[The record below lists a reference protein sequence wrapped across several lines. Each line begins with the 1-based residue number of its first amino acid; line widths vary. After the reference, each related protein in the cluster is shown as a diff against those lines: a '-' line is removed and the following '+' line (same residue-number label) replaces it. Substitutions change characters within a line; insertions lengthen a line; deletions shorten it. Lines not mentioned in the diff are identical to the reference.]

1 MLKIDSCSYLAK
13 CREEKILFSS
23 KQMHMLDYF
32 ICYHLE
38 SGWHVTR
45 GTHAQ
50 NAVATKIA
58 PLVHEKN
65 VLAST
70 RESARKRKSFHPC
83 ACSTSLN
90 CVKALL
96 VSALVF
102 GSPVKINL
110 VPRLFPLP
118 SFGRGKSLG
127 TRLVLVGVNQALC
140 SICASFNSVF

>member
-1 MLKIDSCSYLAK
+1 
-13 CREEKILFSS
+13 
-23 KQMHMLDYF
+23 MHMLDYF

-38 SGWHVTR
+38 SGWYVTR
-45 GTHAQ
+45 PNQGLSLGRVKSLGTRLARTHAQ

-58 PLVHEKN
+58 QNILALVHEKN

-70 RESARKRKSFHPC
+70 RESAGKRESFHPC

-127 TRLVLVGVNQALC
+127 TRLVLVGVNQASC
-140 SICASFNSVF
+140 SICAFFNSVF